1 MCGQELADLLFKDQ
15 DGEKAIL
22 VDVTSASG
30 LSRYVKLQRYFGD
43 VVHSSSWFVNEC
55 RWTSSPNLTSNQSVR
70 DKERGK
76 KPHLMGQR
84 AIDCTSRAKIIV
96 RQGWEGAT
104 IKSTKWKKGFYSV
117 SI

>member
-55 RWTSSPNLTSNQSVR
+55 R
-70 DKERGK
+70 
-76 KPHLMGQR
+76 
-84 AIDCTSRAKIIV
+84 
-96 RQGWEGAT
+96 
-104 IKSTKWKKGFYSV
+104 
-117 SI
+117 